1 MRRLRAGAT
10 LVALASATAQ
20 AQTDAPP
27 LPSLETV
34 VVTATRSERLAL
46 DVPASVNVI
55 TREEIRDAQLRINL
69 SESLPRVPGVVAL
82 NRENF
87 AQDLQISIRGFG
99 ARSTFGVRG
108 IRLYLDGV
116 PATQPDG
123 QGQVSNFPLNA
134 AQSIE
139 VLRGPFSA
147 LYGNSSGGVIA
158 MTTQLDAQPWTP
170 AVGVAAGSFGTWR
183 AVASLAGGAD
193 DYAIAV
199 DGSVFNTDGYRE
211 HSAATRDVLNA
222 AARIDGGAWGQWR
235 VNFNG
240 LSMPDAQ
247 DPLGLTRAQW
257 EADPKQASPL
267 ALTFNTRKT
276 TRQNQTGLQ
285 WTKGLDAT
293 WSATASAWAG
303 QRSVQQF
310 QSIPVA
316 TQAAPSSPGGVIDFD
331 RDYGGV
337 DGRVQGNFGDWNLVL
352 GLAWES
358 LNEDRRGYENFVRDG
373 TRTVLGV
380 QGRLRRDEEN
390 RVSSLDPYLQVEWRL
405 DEQWR
410 LLAGV
415 RASTVSFE
423 STDRYLANGD
433 DSGSSDFDSINP
445 TLGVVYRLTPES
457 SLYAAYG
464 HGYET
469 PTLNELSYRP
479 DGSAG
484 LNNALQAASSN
495 NYEVGLKAAMG
506 ARAALSVA
514 LFSIDT
520 SDDIVVLTNS
530 GGRSAFGNVG
540 ATSRRGAEVSLDWR
554 PGPQWSLY
562 AAATA
567 LKAQFDQGFLTCTSA
582 PCTRPSVP
590 VAAGNRLPAVPAYSG
605 YAELR
610 WRPGWA
616 DWQLEWRA
624 QSKLY
629 VDDRNSQSAP
639 GYGIVNLAVAR
650 SVDLGPVAGRFFVRV
665 NNLLDKTYVGSV
677 IVNEANGRYYESAAV
692 RAWLSPL
699 SGGSRMRRPPE

>member
-1 MRRLRAGAT
+1 VRRPRVAIVT
-10 LVALASATAQ
+10 LALASAAAR

-27 LPSLETV
+27 LPALEPV
-34 VVTATRSERLAL
+34 VVTATRSERTGLE
-46 DVPASVNVI
+46 VPASVNVI
-55 TREEIRDAQLRINL
+55 TREEIRDTQLRINL

-123 QGQVSNFPLNA
+123 QGQVSNFPLDA
-134 AQSIE
+134 AQRIE

-158 MTTQLDAQPWTP
+158 MTTRLDAQPWTP
-170 AVGVAAGSFGTWR
+170 AAGVAVGSFGTWR

-193 DYAIAV
+193 NYALAV
-199 DGSVFNTDGYRE
+199 DGSVFSTDGYRE

-222 AARIDGGAWGQWR
+222 SARVDTGAFGQWR

-247 DPLGLTRAQW
+247 DPLGLTYAQW
-257 EADPKQASPL
+257 QADPQQASPL

-285 WTKGLDAT
+285 WTKDFDAQ
-293 WSATASAWAG
+293 WSATAAAWFG

-310 QSIPVA
+310 QAIPVA

-337 DGRVQGNFGDWNLVL
+337 DARVQGNFGVWNLTF
-352 GLAWES
+352 GLAWEW
-358 LNEDRRGYENFVRDG
+358 LNEDRRGYDNFVRDG
-373 TRTVLGV
+373 SQVVLGV
-380 QGRLRRDEEN
+380 QGRLRRQEEN
-390 RVSSLDPYLQVEWRL
+390 RVASLDPYLQAEWRI
-405 DEQWR
+405 DERWR

-415 RASTVSFE
+415 RSSAVSFD
-423 STDRYLANGD
+423 SSDQYLANGD
-433 DSGSSDFDSINP
+433 DSGSSDFNSVNP
-445 TLGVVYRLTPES
+445 TVGVVYRFAPDGS
-457 SLYAAYG
+457 IYAAYG
-464 HGYET
+464 RGFET
-469 PTLNELSYRP
+469 PTLNEIAYRP

-484 LNNALQAASSN
+484 LNTNLQPARSN
-495 NYEVGLKAAMG
+495 NYEVGVKSALGMQVAATF
-506 ARAALSVA
+506 A
-514 LFSIDT
+514 LFAVDT
-520 SDDIVVLTNS
+520 TDDIVVISNS
-530 GGRSAFGNVG
+530 GGRSSFGNVG

-554 PGPQWSLY
+554 PLPQASVYL
-562 AAATA
+562 AATA
-567 LKAQFDQGFLTCTSA
+567 LKAQFDEGFLTCVGA
-582 PCTRPSVP
+582 PCLRPSVP
-590 VAAGNRLPAVPAYSG
+590 VAAGNRLPAVPAYAG
-605 YAELR
+605 YAEFR

-629 VDDRNSQSAP
+629 VDDRNSQAAP
-639 GYGIVNLAVAR
+639 GYGVVNLAVAR
-650 SVDLGPVAGRFFVRV
+650 SFALGPLTTRAFVRV
-665 NNLLDKTYVGSV
+665 NNLLDKNYVGSV
-677 IVNEANGRYYESAAV
+677 IVNEANGRYYEPAPG
-692 RAWLSPL
+692 RAWLVGL
-699 SGGSRMRRPPE
+699 DARF